1 MAVGRISGPLLK
13 DNLLRNG
20 VNLAFET
27 NLLYLDVVNSRIGVN
42 TQTPTYDLDVNG
54 TTRSVN
60 LYATTQANLATFTV
74 TGNTIS
80 SSSNT
85 INLTPNGVNP
95 TVFSGTINVGN
106 LALTTNT
113 LSSSNTNGAINITA
127 NGTGAINLNSN
138 VLITGNLHATGNIT
152 ADGNIQFGDMP
163 TDTIS
168 FAGEVNSNILQSNPV
183 STLAGALIS
192 GANPGI
198 LTFASSTGSAIQAGM
213 LLSGGGVTAGTYIV
227 SGSGTTW
234 TLNQA
239 ATGTPT
245 TASSTFN
252 LGSNTLQWNNVY
264 VTTANVTNY
273 NISTFTASS
282 ITTTGTPSL
291 TISGNTITA
300 NGTNADINFSTS
312 GTGGV
317 LLGNFKFYNNTIT
330 NTIANSITQLSESTY
345 SWTAGIAPGAAAT
358 LVAGAISGTTLTFT
372 SSSGAT
378 VTAGMVLSGGSVIA
392 GTYIVSGSG
401 LTWTVSLSQSATCT
415 TATPIVMTVSAVT
428 VGILA
433 VGVYITSG
441 AAVNTVITATNSQ
454 NAALTGTGAA
464 GTYLVS
470 PSQTVSAS
478 TAMTGVGAGYFKI
491 TGTYGVVLPSGT
503 TITRPQLAYTEA
515 GMIRFNSDL
524 QLVEVYTGLSW
535 TSIAGTGAG
544 VTSATAQDIG
554 VQTALALG

>member
-42 TQTPTYDLDVNG
+42 TITPAYDLDVNG

-85 INLTPNGVNP
+85 INLTPNGTNP

-106 LALTTNT
+106 LALTANT

-168 FAGEVNSNILQSNPV
+168 FAGEVNSNILPA
-183 STLAGALIS
+183 T
-192 GANPGI
+192 
-198 LTFASSTGSAIQAGM
+198 T
-213 LLSGGGVTAGTYIV
+213 GTY
-227 SGSGTTW
+227 
-234 TLNQA
+234 
-239 ATGTPT
+239 
-245 TASSTFN
+245 N
-252 LGSNTLQWNNVY
+252 LGSNSLQWNNVY

-282 ITTTGTPSL
+282 LTTTGTPSL

-300 NGTNADINFSTS
+300 NSTNADINFSTT

-358 LVAGAISGTTLTFT
+358 LVTGVISGTTLTFT

-378 VTAGMVLSGGSVIA
+378 VTAGMILSGGSVIA
-392 GTYIVSGSG
+392 STYIVSGSG
-401 LTWTVSLSQSATCT
+401 LSWTVSLSQSATCT

-441 AAVNTVITATNSQ
+441 AVVNTVITATNSQ

-503 TITRPQLAYTEA
+503 TINRPQLAYTEL

-524 QLVEVYTGLSW
+524 QLVEVYTGLLW

-544 VTSATAQDIG
+544 VTSAIAQDIG